1 MKCNRLQWLFCLGD
15 RRLRYEHRIRKFKR
29 PQALWDHAEKH
40 LDSISG
46 LPEVGCPHPI
56 CRATKSIYNSVEH
69 NGVGCSIIEMKVSE
83 NAKISKNLRQRDCH
97 PLCGRIEL

>member
-1 MKCNRLQWLFCLGD
+1 MKCNRLQCLFCLGD
-15 RRLRYEHRIRKFKR
+15 GRLRYEHRIRKFKR
-29 PQALWDHAEKH
+29 PQALWHHAEKH

-83 NAKISKNLRQRDCH
+83 NAKTSKTLGEETVIRCVAA
-97 PLCGRIEL
+97 